1 MKSFTKEKALSIIVN
16 CAKAY
21 KEHLDG
27 NDLLFIL
34 SDKHL
39 NTSFFEVSFYAF
51 NFLHLTGAKLS
62 KDIKAIDFYENC
74 LDGKVSIEDF
84 ELADDGTTELKLNV
98 LPSIVN
104 RNISAK
110 MVSDY
115 DGSNPKLYT
124 EKLAGGSKACIG
136 FVNSDMLQ
144 KFIPNTVLN
153 VDIRNMSKSYLRIVA
168 TYRKNRNDEHYT
180 ELVYKAKNIDWSKIT
195 YPSEYSY
202 IAIPE

>member
-1 MKSFTKEKALSIIVN
+1 MKSFTKEKALSIILN

-27 NDLLFIL
+27 KNLLFIL

-51 NFLHLTGAKLS
+51 NFLHLTGVKLT

-74 LDGKVSIEDF
+74 LNRKLSINDF
-84 ELADDGTTELKLNV
+84 ELADDGTTQLKLSV

-104 RNISAK
+104 RNVSAN
-110 MVSDY
+110 MVGDY
-115 DGSNPKLYT
+115 GGSNPKLYT

-136 FVNSDMLQ
+136 FINSEMIQ
-144 KFIPNTVLN
+144 KFVPNTVLN
-153 VDIRNMSKSYLRIVA
+153 VDIRNLSKSYLRIIA
-168 TYRKNRNDEHYT
+168 TYRKNHNDEKYT
-180 ELVYKAKNIDWSKIT
+180 ELVYKAKNIDWTKIT
-195 YPSEYSY
+195 YPPEYSY
-202 IAIPE
+202 ITIPE